1 MFKVF
6 KTPEFKK
13 ELNFYKAEI
22 IENKR
27 NFIIAMSSAVLWCF
41 LVVIQPYLIKIIGPT
56 TSKFTAKNKR
66 FFLIQSKDYGGED
79 VNLIKPHDVIS
90 FIENNNLL
98 N

>member
-13 ELNFYKAEI
+13 ALNFYKAEI

-41 LVVIQPYLIKIIGPT
+41 LVVVQPYLLKIIIDDGIVT
-56 TSKFTAKNKR
+56 GNQR
-66 FFLIQSKDYGGED
+66 
-79 VNLIKPHDVIS
+79 NLIVLIS
-90 FIENNNLL
+90 FMVLALL
-98 N
+98 HYAINID

>member
-13 ELNFYKAEI
+13 ALNFYKAEI

-41 LVVIQPYLIKIIGPT
+41 LVVIQPYLIKVIIDEGIVT
-56 TSKFTAKNKR
+56 GNQR
-66 FFLIQSKDYGGED
+66 
-79 VNLIKPHDVIS
+79 NLIILIS
-90 FIENNNLL
+90 FMLL
-98 N
+98 EGYSR